1 MHDSHFVRRMAA
13 ALVPLAVVT
22 TAAAQPPSEA
32 VPAPSKAV
40 PTFAR
45 DVAPIVFDHCASC
58 HRSGDIAPMSFLSYR
73 EVRPWARAIRD
84 KVVAR
89 EMPPW
94 HAAPGGVPIRNVRS
108 LSQAQIDTVAAW
120 ADAGAPLGDPADL
133 PPPPVFTA
141 NEWHHPSGRPPDI
154 ILESPVV
161 MEIPADGELPYYNL
175 VPVKAANKG
184 AQAPAESPEG
194 RASTKGNSRDQ
205 STHRT
210 QGRDGVSQAVE
221 RIRQAATRAVCR
233 QPPKVG
239 AVCVNAHVRI

>member
-1 MHDSHFVRRMAA
+1 MRDSHFVRWMAA
-13 ALVPLAVVT
+13 ALMPLAVVAS
-22 TAAAQPPSEA
+22 AAAQAPSEA
-32 VPAPSKAV
+32 VPAPSEAV

-45 DVAPIVFDHCASC
+45 DIAPIVFDHCASC

-161 MEIPADGELPYYNL
+161 MEIPADGELPYYNFYSEL
-175 VPVKAANKG
+175 PFDEDVF
-184 AQAPAESPEG
+184 AE
-194 RASTKGNSRDQ
+194 
-205 STHRT
+205 
-210 QGRDGVSQAVE
+210 AVE
-221 RIRQAATRAVCR
+221 MLPGNRSV
-233 QPPKVG
+233 VHHMS
-239 AVCVNAHVRI
+239 AHVTTLPAGTTIVDAACRTSTGVR